1 MAKQKDNS
9 DLFKRLTQLFR
20 SGPVVKR
27 KVRSIDTRVAMPD
40 TKSSAIGVFQKST
53 SPTYSFITANAY
65 TLQER
70 LARYN
75 DFNEMEYSLAS
86 STLIAS
92 SDGNFVEIGELAKR
106 CEENPSYTFPVY
118 SYSHETKTLVIAVG
132 KQARKTRTDH
142 AWKVTFDNGQTIVG
156 SANHR
161 LMRRDGSYCMIED
174 LRPGDAMMPFY
185 CRNNEQGYRSIYTMN
200 RSESKSGWQ
209 LEHRLVAEHVLG
221 RKLEDNE
228 VVHHVNFTRDDNRIE
243 NLQVML
249 DIDHQKL
256 HRDNIEKLNAQKW
269 SFENAEWIEK
279 FQQKHSQRMLG
290 KNPSAKGWITFEHI
304 VNAAEKTNFSFSKIC
319 ETLDVSQ
326 TLIDARLA
334 EFGFSKF
341 STFVSAYKSNQRM
354 LRSQF
359 HVGINDLSLQKIHER
374 VTENDT
380 KDSLAFKLGCSV
392 NVLNKFLMTRHNI
405 SWIDFRRSMGWKCLG
420 LQSRG
425 RAKKIFDPQN
435 PEYQR
440 VCNAYQHGMS
450 LSRLVKETGLTHS
463 KVMKHVHQAGFK
475 NFKSWTEGYRNHKV
489 VSIEYA
495 GVMDLYDLTVDG
507 YKNFA
512 TDTVIS
518 HNTAEI
524 NSALDIYADE
534 TVAQDEKGR
543 SLHIYSNNPK
553 IRQTLEDLFY
563 NTLNVE
569 FNMRPWT
576 RNLPIRKNSVIPLLD
591 GRNITIEQLAKE
603 YVEGRENWV
612 YSVQDST
619 HRMVPGKVAWCGLTR
634 ENSVLVRVWLDD
646 GSYVDTTPDHEWVMR
661 DGIRKRAD
669 ELSTGES
676 LMPFYRDVT
685 SKKNGDWIDGYE
697 RVYDPS
703 SNSFVYTHRA
713 VASQICVDREA
724 VEGRFVV
731 HHVDFDK
738 RNNNPENLRE
748 MSWKAHNDLHALHCS
763 RVLHTPEIKRKSK
776 ASRDIW
782 LSSQKHRDLA
792 REQLKELQARGLMKT
807 DWNEYNVSPLS
818 KEHNIIRSKTMSD
831 LWKDSRRRA
840 EMSAN
845 MRIKFDDR
853 CVDFVVEH
861 VKAAGKYV
869 SPAKIGQS
877 LAADSD
883 FLGHFYSINDGTKR
897 DLTKS
902 LKSASGIKSLLDHAG
917 VKSYISLIEKRLPE
931 IASMPWFQRAKRK
944 SERLKYEKPKHMDF
958 KRRNHKVV
966 LVERLVETDDVY
978 CMEVLGPN
986 GEHDRHNFM
995 TVGLNLKGEAHNVNS
1010 GICLQNCK
1018 YGDFFLLNDVSPEHG
1033 VINVIPIPINELER
1047 EEGYDREDPMAVRF
1061 RWVAQGN
1068 KILENWEVTHMRLM
1082 GNDMFLPYGA
1092 SVLEGARRI
1101 WRQLVLIEDAMLVYR
1116 IVRSPERRVFYID
1129 VGNANPDEIP
1139 LLMEQARSTLRSQQI
1154 IDKTTGRV
1162 DLRYNPLSVDEDY
1175 FIPVRGTDSGTRID
1189 TLQGGQNTATVEDV
1203 QYIQRKLFA
1212 ALKVPKAYLGYDE
1225 MLSSKATL
1233 AQEDIRFS
1241 RTISM
1246 IQRTIISELNKVAI
1260 IHLAANGWEGDDLL
1274 NFSLRLSNPSTVAQQ
1289 QKLELYR
1296 TRFEI
1301 AGSVPEGLLSRM
1313 WIQKNIIGLSSEEIL
1328 QIDRELLDD
1337 AASAQAREA
1346 AAAVGAGG
1354 GDAGGGAG
1362 AGGGG
1367 APPPDMGSEPGAEAE
1382 SPPPENAGPEE
1393 EENKELLTSGDD
1405 IGETGFKLSMKDD
1418 NAPIKAQNQLQRTLY
1433 NRNRRRTHG
1442 ASKTHMPDFNKM
1454 TGNNDEINDPYD
1466 SDFFRGQTTNPL
1478 GESFR
1483 LVESEDVFEISRPVM
1498 SSDVY
1503 EMLKKMNARF
1513 GKNLVDRGNDLL
1525 TESSNVVEVEN
1536 LDELDVFI
1544 HEEDNEKGDE

>member
-75 DFNEMEYSLAS
+75 DFNEMEYSLMN
-86 STLIAS
+86 STKIAS
-92 SDGNFVEIGELAKR
+92 SDGNFVTIGELADR
-106 CEENPSYTFPVY
+106 CSEDPNYTFPVY
-118 SYSHETKTLVIAVG
+118 SYDHSSKTMVVAVG

-161 LMRRDGSYCMIED
+161 LMLRDGSYRMIED

-185 CRNNEQGYRSIYTMN
+185 RRELDGYHTVYTMN

-209 LEHRLVAEHVLG
+209 SEHRLVAERMLG
-221 RKLEDNE
+221 RKLAKNE
-228 VVHHVNFTRDDNRIE
+228 VVHHINFVRNDNRPE

-249 DIDHQKL
+249 NVEHQTL
-256 HRDNIEKLNAQKW
+256 HRDNVERLNEEKW
-269 SFENAEWIEK
+269 SAKNSAWIEK
-279 FQQKHSQRMLG
+279 FKSAQSERMRM
-290 KNPSAKGWITFEHI
+290 KNPAFAGITFEHLI
-304 VNAAEKTNFSFSKIC
+304 NAAQKTNFS
-319 ETLDVSQ
+319 LSQ
-326 TLIDARLA
+326 TLKIFHMSYQQLTRLLA
-334 EFGFSKF
+334 QNGFNSF
-341 STFVSAYKSNQRM
+341 ETFVTAYSSEQKVLPVVANRG
-354 LRSQF
+354 
-359 HVGINDLSLQKIHER
+359 VVDLTIDEVESVIDED
-374 VTENDT
+374 DT
-380 KDSLAFKLGCSV
+380 KASIAVKLKCSV
-392 NVLNKFLMTRHNI
+392 NVFDKFLMTRCGT
-405 SWIDFRRSMGWKCLG
+405 SWIDFRRSKGWEPKEFQNG
-420 LQSRG
+420 G
-425 RAKKIFDPQN
+425 RPKKQFDSQD

-440 VCNAYQHGMS
+440 VCNTYQHGMS

-619 HRMVPGKVAWCGLTR
+619 HRMVPGKVVWCGLTR
-634 ENSVLVRVWLDD
+634 ENSELVRVWLDD
-646 GSYVDTTPDHEWVMR
+646 GTYVDTTPDHEHVLR
-661 DGIRKRAD
+661 DGSKKRAD
-669 ELSTGES
+669 ALAEGVS
-676 LMPFYRDVT
+676 LMPFYRNV
-685 SKKNGDWIDGYE
+685 SRFGKNKTRVGYE
-697 RVYDPS
+697 RVYDPGK
-703 SNSFVYTHRA
+703 NDFLYTHRLMVQHEWNRA
-713 VASQICVDREA
+713 DK
-724 VEGRFVV
+724 GKVV
-731 HHVDFDK
+731 HHLNFRKSDN
-738 RNNNPENLRE
+738 RPENLLV
-748 MSWKAHNDLHALHCS
+748 MSEKDHIELHQKLAGS
-763 RVLHTPEIKRKSK
+763 YN
-776 ASRDIW
+776 
-782 LSSQKHRDLA
+782 SSQLH
-792 REQLKELQARGLMKT
+792 
-807 DWNEYNVSPLS
+807 
-818 KEHNIIRSKTMSD
+818 KEHNAIRSKAMD
-831 LWKDSRRRA
+831 ELWQDTSRRKRA
-840 EMSAN
+840 ITN

-853 CVDFVVEH
+853 CVDFVVANM
-861 VKAAGKYV
+861 KAAGKYV
-869 SPAKIGQS
+869 SPAKIGLS
-877 LAADSD
+877 LIADSD
-883 FLGHFYSINDGTKR
+883 FLSHFAGINDGTKR

-902 LKSASGIKSLLDHAG
+902 LKSAAGIKSLLSRAG
-917 VKSYISLIEKRLPE
+917 VNDYLSLVETRLPD
-931 IASMPWFQRAKRK
+931 IASTAWFQRARKK
-944 SERLKYEKPKHMDF
+944 SERLAGQKPCYMSR
-958 KRRNHKVV
+958 KRRNHKVTK
-966 LVERLVETDDVY
+966 VERLTETSDVY

-986 GEHDRHNFM
+986 GEHDRHNFAVLS
-995 TVGLNLKGEAHNVNS
+995 TQKHQNGSIEVGKS
-1010 GICLQNCK
+1010 GIITGNCK

-1367 APPPDMGSEPGAEAE
+1367 APPPDMGPEPGAEAE

-1433 NRNRRRTHG
+1433 NRDRRRTHG